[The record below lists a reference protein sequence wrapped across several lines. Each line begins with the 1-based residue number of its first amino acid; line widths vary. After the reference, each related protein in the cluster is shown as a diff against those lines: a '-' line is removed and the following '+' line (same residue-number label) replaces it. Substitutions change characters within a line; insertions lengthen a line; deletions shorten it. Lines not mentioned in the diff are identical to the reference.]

1 MAKTYTCNQTSAIAA
16 LLASALWS
24 LAAIGTAVVTAELS
38 PTALIVFGIMIIIS
52 WILVPLYVKLVKPAF
67 LVGMVVIVSALIGIL
82 VMPGTPAWYSFTNPL
97 FDFSFIVFYI
107 IMLGGL
113 YYSYKTYKELK

>member
-1 MAKTYTCNQTSAIAA
+1 MGAIAA

-24 LAAIGTAVVTAELS
+24 LAAIGTVVITGAMSSTLLTAY
-38 PTALIVFGIMIIIS
+38 GILVIIA

-67 LVGMVVIVSALIGIL
+67 LVGMIVIVIAAIGLL
-82 VMPGTPAWYSFTNPL
+82 VMPGTPAWYTFAYPL
-97 FDFSFIVFYI
+97 YHFSVIVFYI